1 MSANTTETLPSTPR
15 KELSTDVTPSTL
27 SEYPS
32 ITAGLGEPKHSR
44 LTAFLP
50 RGSLRYEFDHQHIR
64 KFDFGFLPI
73 PPGRR
78 HDPSKKVSEEFVFT
92 WKLNLLFAFAAT
104 VSVMNLYY
112 IQPMLVAVADSF
124 DVSHDVVSRI
134 PILAQGGYGCG
145 ILFISPLGDLV
156 RRRQLVLILMFF
168 TTCLSIGLALSK
180 NVNMLSGLSFVV
192 GFFTITPQ
200 IVIPWTADL
209 APLKRRATAMSVTL
223 SGLIVGLVVGRTL
236 AGIISLAGWR
246 YSYWMAVGLQGS
258 MLIILWLCLP
268 DTPDKKIGLTYPQ
281 VLWSMAKMYTKYP
294 TLAQACFQAY
304 TTSAVFAG
312 FWTTLTFLLSD
323 SPYHYSTLQIGL
335 FGLLGLIAALLSPL
349 WGYLIDQVHPY
360 LAQLVGI
367 WVCLI
372 SMIIGLTAAKVNVSA
387 VCIAIAFYDVGQQL
401 NQLGNGYRVAGIDP
415 NARARLNGCNLLALF
430 AGQTSGTAIMTKIY
444 NSHGWYPT
452 AGTAVAFLG
461 VGMLALLLRGPHETG
476 WIGWSGGWKV
486 LKKEKMSDTSAN
498 AITEK
503 FKSKKKKEQSVKPV
517 EWPIEGEKNV

>member
-1 MSANTTETLPSTPR
+1 MSASTIEILPPIQG
-15 KELSTDVTPSTL
+15 KELSTDLVPSTL
-27 SEYPS
+27 SGHS
-32 ITAGLGEPKHSR
+32 SSTADREPKHSR
-44 LTAFLP
+44 LGAILS
-50 RGSLRYEFDHQHIR
+50 RDSRQHDPDRQQIR
-64 KFDFGFLPI
+64 KLDFGFLPI
-73 PPGRR
+73 PPNRR
-78 HDPSKKVSEEFVFT
+78 HHPSKKVGDESEFT
-92 WKLNLLFAFAAT
+92 WRLNLLFACAAT

-124 DVSHDVVSRI
+124 EVSHDAVSRI

-156 RRRQLVLILMFF
+156 RRRQLVLLLMFF
-168 TTCLSIGLALSK
+168 TTCLSIGLALSR

-209 APLKRRATAMSVTL
+209 APLRRRATAMSVTL

-236 AGIISLAGWR
+236 SGIISLASWR
-246 YSYWMAVGLQGS
+246 YSYWMAIGLQGL

-268 DTPDKKIGLTYPQ
+268 DTPGKKIGLTYPQ

-294 TLAQACFQAY
+294 TLVQACFQSY

-312 FWTTLTFLLSD
+312 LWTTLTFLLSD
-323 SPYHYSTLQIGL
+323 SPYQYSTLEIGL
-335 FGLLGLIAALLSPL
+335 FGLLGLVGALLSPI
-349 WGYLIDQVHPY
+349 WGHLIDQFHPY

-367 WVCLI
+367 WICMI
-372 SMIIGLTAAKVNVSA
+372 SMIIGLTAAKINVGA
-387 VCIAIAFYDVGQQL
+387 VCVAIAFYDVGQQL

-444 NSHGWYPT
+444 NSHGWQPT
-452 AGTAVAFLG
+452 AGTAIAFLG
-461 VGMLALLLRGPHETG
+461 VGILTLLVRGPHEIG
-476 WIGWSGGWKV
+476 WIGWNGGWKV

-498 AITEK
+498 AVTEK
-503 FKSKKKKEQSVKPV
+503 LKSKTKKGQSVKPV
-517 EWPIEGEKNV
+517 EGPIEGEKNV